1 MSFGVERVYGKPHPT
16 GLRSTFNEVMELR
29 NATKYR
35 HTVIIVLHD
44 VFASAGLVSYHPTN
58 TRSWLSPSQNISRDH
73 PTRVFSSFQA
83 IAQDSLSRFTLSRAV
98 PLDPTPL
105 FFHESRCMTRF
116 LAPKLPEGSY
126 HADPTNP
133 ILRYEILINSLSIA
147 LSIPRVQL

>member
-1 MSFGVERVYGKPHPT
+1 MKQWSFAMPPNT
-16 GLRSTFNEVMELR
+16 GIQSSSSFMTYLPVRGF
-29 NATKYR
+29 
-35 HTVIIVLHD
+35 
-44 VFASAGLVSYHPTN
+44 VSYHPTN

-73 PTRVFSSFQA
+73 PTRVFLVF
-83 IAQDSLSRFTLSRAV
+83 LSNRPGFFITIYLIKAV

-105 FFHESRCMTRF
+105 FFHESRRMTRF

-133 ILRYEILINSLSIA
+133 ILRYEILINSLSIP